1 MNDKMVKMVIMQ
13 CHVIM
18 DRVNNVLK
26 KRISCRNDA
35 LKESFW
41 AENINDME
49 NMGNTVEDLHNE

>member
-1 MNDKMVKMVIMQ
+1 
-13 CHVIM
+13 M